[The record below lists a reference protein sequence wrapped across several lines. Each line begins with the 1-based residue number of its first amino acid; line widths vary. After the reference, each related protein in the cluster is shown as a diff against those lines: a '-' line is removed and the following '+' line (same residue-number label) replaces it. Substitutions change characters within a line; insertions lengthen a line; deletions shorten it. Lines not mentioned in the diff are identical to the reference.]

1 MRLLL
6 NMQKI
11 REFKFEGTFQLAQEL
26 MKLVTP
32 SGFGLLDMVV
42 IDSHDNI
49 ISRGVIIE
57 KTLSDG
63 SKMYNLKLT
72 Q

>member
-1 MRLLL
+1 
-6 NMQKI
+6 MQKI

-42 IDSHDNI
+42 IDGHDNI
-49 ISRGVIIE
+49 ISHGVIIE

>member
-1 MRLLL
+1 
-6 NMQKI
+6 MQKI